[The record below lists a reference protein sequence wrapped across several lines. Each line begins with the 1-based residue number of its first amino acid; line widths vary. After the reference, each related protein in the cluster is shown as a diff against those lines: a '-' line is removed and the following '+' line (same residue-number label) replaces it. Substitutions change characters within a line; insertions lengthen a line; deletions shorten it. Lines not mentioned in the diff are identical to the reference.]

1 MLLDT
6 FIQTHKTLKPMKK
19 RYEFADFIPSRES
32 VKDSKA
38 NVRVTK
44 YNIKSHFDSIV
55 EVPSSSLPRCT
66 MYDFHDSTDTLK
78 F

>member
-1 MLLDT
+1 
-6 FIQTHKTLKPMKK
+6 MKK

-44 YNIKSHFDSIV
+44 YNMKSHFDSIV
-55 EVPSSSLPRCT
+55 EVPSSSLPRWRDDC
-66 MYDFHDSTDTLK
+66 FC
-78 F
+78 

>member
-44 YNIKSHFDSIV
+44 YNMKSHFDS
-55 EVPSSSLPRCT
+55 
-66 MYDFHDSTDTLK
+66 MYSRISFK
-78 F
+78 FTPQVLFVSASFTC